1 MTTIGILV
9 SGRGSNMVA
18 LLEGVRSGFI
28 PGKVGVVVSNKPS
41 AAALDKARSF
51 DIPTAVVPQKEFRGR
66 DREEHD
72 RAVHQVLAEAGVDLI
87 CLAGYMRILSPWL
100 VGRYPNRIVNIHP
113 SLLPA
118 FPGLHGQRQAL
129 EYGVRVSGCTVHL
142 VDAELDHGPI
152 LVQAAVPVLADDT
165 EETLAARILEQEH
178 RIYPLAVRWLCQDRV
193 ELEGRRVR
201 IRDEHLAE
209 PWSALSP
216 AELS

>member
-193 ELEGRRVR
+193 ELDGRRVR

>member
-18 LLEGVRSGFI
+18 LLEGARSGFI

-51 DIPTAVVPQKEFRGR
+51 DVPTAVVPQKDFRGR

-193 ELEGRRVR
+193 ELDGRRVR